1 MNLFFTDKQYGN
13 FYRPQTK
20 LRKGNALTPVCQSF
34 CSDGGCLPQ
43 CMLGYTPW
51 ADTPPG
57 QTPPGRHPP
66 GRYPPGQTPLQ
77 TPPADGT
84 HPIGMHSCF
93 SFKYVILIIFA
104 VILIVKHM
112 NSKLPNRLLK
122 ACRLVFF
129 VRSKTE

>member
-20 LRKGNALTPVCQSF
+20 LRKGNILTPVCQSF

-77 TPPADGT
+77 TPPLQ
-84 HPIGMHSCF
+84 M
-93 SFKYVILIIFA
+93 VRILLECI
-104 VILIVKHM
+104 
-112 NSKLPNRLLK
+112 
-122 ACRLVFF
+122 LVFHLNM
-129 VRSKTE
+129 

>member
-1 MNLFFTDKQYGN
+1 MG
-13 FYRPQTK
+13 
-20 LRKGNALTPVCQSF
+20 GVCLSA
-34 CSDGGCLPQ
+34 C
-43 CMLGYTPW
+43 W
-51 ADTPPG
+51 DTPPG
-57 QTPPGRHPP
+57 QTLPLGKHPQADTPRAGTLLGRHPC
-66 GRYPPGQTPLQ
+66 RH
-77 TPPADGT
+77 PPADGT